1 MTNGHPLGYSNG
13 VAATVVCLVDD
24 DESVRKSIS
33 RLLESAGFKVCAF
46 CGAEPFLEHVAKTHV
61 GLVILDIWMEPM
73 TGLQLLV
80 HLCAKS
86 PQTQVIFMTGV
97 DDEAAE
103 RAVRQAGAFAFFH
116 KPFDDEKFLTAVRA
130 ATSVPPLR

>member
-1 MTNGHPLGYSNG
+1 MNDGHPIGYANG
-13 VAATVVCLVDD
+13 VSATVVCLVDD

-33 RLLESAGFKVCAF
+33 RLLESAGYKVYAF
-46 CGAEPFLEHVAKTHV
+46 CGAGPFLEHVAKTDV

-86 PQTQVIFMTGV
+86 PSTRVILMTGV

-103 RAVRQAGAFAFFH
+103 RTARQAGAFAFFH
-116 KPFDDEKFLTAVRA
+116 KPFDDEKFLTAVRS
-130 ATSVPPLR
+130 ATSQPPAQ